1 MIGSS
6 AKAPLI
12 EVFHS
17 IQGEGRYVG
26 RPMTFLR
33 VATCPIRCSYCDT
46 PNSYQAS
53 ADFVTQTASGERRE
67 PNPVSASRA
76 LELVVDAAAEFEGPD
91 AAAAFE
97 GPDAAAA
104 CEGPEAPCLSV
115 TGGEPLVA
123 PRFVRELGELMHGR
137 GWRVHLETAA
147 LDPTALQSCIDG
159 VDHLSADYKLP
170 GTLLPQ
176 SSDPGDFREAHVAC
190 CNLAVERGLSVD
202 VKLVLTAALD
212 HAVVTAAMDD
222 LAHLRDAVVLVL
234 QPVTPFGAET
244 ESLPAAALQRH
255 VAAARSRGF
264 SFLVLPQVHR
274 HLGLR

>member
-1 MIGSS
+1 MTGSS

-17 IQGEGRYVG
+17 IQGEGRFVG
-26 RPMTFLR
+26 QPMTFLR

-53 ADFVTQTASGERRE
+53 AEFVVHAEAGERNE
-67 PNPVSASRA
+67 PNPVSAARA
-76 LELVVDAAAEFEGPD
+76 VELVVEAAGD
-91 AAAAFE
+91 V
-97 GPDAAAA
+97 GS
-104 CEGPEAPCLSV
+104 GEAPCVSV

-123 PRFVRELGELMHGR
+123 PQFVRELGTLARSR
-137 GWRVHLETAA
+137 GFRVHLETAA
-147 LDPTALQSCIDG
+147 LDPAALADCIDG

-170 GTLLPQ
+170 GTLLPE
-176 SSDPGDFREAHVAC
+176 SRHPEDLRSAHVAC
-190 CNLAVERGLSVD
+190 CTLAVERGLSVD
-202 VKLVLTAALD
+202 VKFVLTAGLD
-212 HAVVTAAMDD
+212 AAVVGDALDD
-222 LAHLRDAVVLVL
+222 LAHLSEKIVLVL

-244 ESLPAAALQRH
+244 EPLPAEELARH

-264 SFLVLPQVHR
+264 RLLVLPQVHR